1 MEKQK
6 EKGKGLRHFHY
17 EPVGKRRLSGGA
29 TSPLGPCRLFDW
41 FVTIWK
47 SSLCDLRHKLESLA
61 YKPYDFSV

>member
-29 TSPLGPCRLFDW
+29 TSPLGPCQLFDW

-47 SSLCDLRHKLESLA
+47 SS
-61 YKPYDFSV
+61 FM